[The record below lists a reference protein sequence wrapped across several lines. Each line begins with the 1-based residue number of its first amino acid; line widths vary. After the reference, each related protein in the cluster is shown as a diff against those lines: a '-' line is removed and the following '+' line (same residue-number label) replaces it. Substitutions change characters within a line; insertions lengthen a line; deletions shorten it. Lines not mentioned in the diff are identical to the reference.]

1 LVHNLQVIP
10 NAALEPFDPI
20 DVVLWPGQQPTRMII
35 DSMVLPLTIDSVGSI
50 TTRIPLATEGL
61 QLGLGVL
68 A

>member
-1 LVHNLQVIP
+1 
-10 NAALEPFDPI
+10 
-20 DVVLWPGQQPTRMII
+20 VLWPGQQPTRMIV
-35 DSMVLPLTIDSVGSI
+35 DSMVLPLSIDTAGSI